1 MNILYSENP
10 LVSIIIPVFNVQSF
24 ISECIESVIK
34 QSYSN
39 LEIIL
44 INDGSLDNS
53 GAICEEYA
61 LKDNRIKVI
70 HKENGGLSDARN
82 VGLDSAQG
90 AYISFV
96 DSDDVIDANFVQVL
110 ISLLLNSEASIS
122 ICDYSLFSTCLPESP
137 SQHDSCFQL
146 FTGQYMLENLYSKK
160 WVPKN
165 VIAWNKLYK
174 RSVWKELR
182 YPEGVIHEDEY
193 VIHHIYDQV
202 DQVAYSPIPLYY
214 YRQREASITKEIS
227 AKRIGD
233 IVQLF
238 NVREIY
244 FKDRGYDLLVKEN
257 KKAKFLNIAILAV
270 TNRNENLRDLLKQNL
285 STVLRLPNIPFKM
298 KCSCALLVVFPSLF
312 WILKSFKQK
321 IG

>member
-1 MNILYSENP
+1 MNP
-10 LVSIIIPVFNVQSF
+10 LISIIIPVYNVADF
-24 ISECIESVIK
+24 LPACIESVIH
-34 QSYSN
+34 QEYRE

-44 INDGSLDNS
+44 INDGSSDNS
-53 GAICEEYA
+53 GAICDNYA
-61 LKDNRIKVI
+61 QQDKRIKVI
-70 HKENGGLSDARN
+70 HKQNGGLSEARN
-82 VGLDSAQG
+82 LGLDKAQG

-96 DSDDVIDANFVQVL
+96 DSDDVIDEKFIQVL
-110 ISLLLNSEASIS
+110 ISLLLNSKASIAL
-122 ICDYSLFSTCLPESP
+122 CDYTLFSTNLPQSALNF
-137 SQHDSCFQL
+137 DDCFQL
-146 FTGQYMLENLYSKK
+146 HTGHYMLENLYNKK

-165 VIAWNKLYK
+165 VIACNKLYE
-174 RSVWKELR
+174 RSVWEELR
-182 YPEGVIHEDEY
+182 YPKGLIHEDEY

-227 AKRIGD
+227 AKRIDD

-238 NVREIY
+238 NVREVY

-257 KKAKFLNIAILAV
+257 RKAKFLNIAILAI
-270 TNRNENLRDLLKQNL
+270 TNRNEILRDLLKQNL

-298 KCSCALLVVFPSLF
+298 KCSCTLLVVFPSLF
-312 WILKSFKQK
+312 WILKNFRQK

>member
-1 MNILYSENP
+1 MNILYSENS
-10 LVSIIIPVFNVQSF
+10 LVSIIIPVYNVQSF

-44 INDGSLDNS
+44 INDGSSDSS
-53 GAICEEYA
+53 GTICEEYA
-61 LKDNRIKVI
+61 QQDKRIKVI
-70 HKENGGLSDARN
+70 HKQNGGLSEARN
-82 VGLDSAQG
+82 LGLDKAQG

-96 DSDDVIDANFVQVL
+96 DSDDVIDANFIQVL
-110 ISLLLNSEASIS
+110 ISLLLNSEASIAL
-122 ICDYSLFSTCLPESP
+122 CDYTLFSTNLPQSAP
-137 SQHDSCFQL
+137 NDDCFQL
-146 FTGQYMLENLYSKK
+146 YTGHYMLENLYNKK

-165 VIAWNKLYK
+165 VIACNKLYE
-174 RSVWKELR
+174 RSVWEELR
-182 YPEGVIHEDEY
+182 YPKGLIHEDEY

-227 AKRIGD
+227 AKRIDD

-238 NVREIY
+238 NVREVY

-257 KKAKFLNIAILAV
+257 RKAKFLNIAILAV
-270 TNRNENLRDLLKQNL
+270 TNRNESLRDLLKQNL
-285 STVLRLPNIPFKM
+285 STIIRLPNIPFKM

-312 WILKSFKQK
+312 WILKNFKQK